1 MILMKLLRYLTITI
15 ISLSLLL
22 VIETASNTNAYGW
35 IDGTPLLHDESMLL
49 LNAIG
54 KNTRPTL
61 APGIEGVGKNP
72 IYSVGD
78 IHQYYAINMR
88 NNSQY
93 TLQASCYSVTD
104 KAYIFVEKGTSVTQ
118 DKINA
123 LADSFDRIY
132 SEITKNFGMPPTKV
146 DNDPRVDLL
155 IMDIVDSARQNGVM
169 TLGYFSP
176 MDQFTNIELAPW
188 TRRKSNETNLLY
200 IDSISLSS
208 NKITTEAV
216 IAHEFTHLIQWAR
229 DPEESIWVDEGLA
242 VYAENML
249 GYSDDVKSQVS
260 VYEQNPNVSLI
271 NWDNKVENYGASYLF
286 FAYLSERFGGIPLIS
301 DIFKNEAQD
310 VDGITKTLTVK
321 GIKESFSDIF
331 SDWVIA
337 NYLDD
342 TNLEDGRYGYS
353 TLDVK
358 LSSSLVESQY
368 PIDQKDSSVLP
379 WSVKYIEFQKDQ
391 DNVLNLSISENNQN
405 NINARLI
412 GINADGKAVVSLV
425 KSIAIQSGSASVPK
439 ENTKTVFVVTSQPDP
454 PDSEQDRTVFTYS
467 AESHTVSF
475 AVTPSGS
482 KITTWGSIKHD

>member
-1 MILMKLLRYLTITI
+1 MKFLRYLTITI
-15 ISLSLLL
+15 LSLSLFL

-35 IDGTPLLHDESMLL
+35 IDGTPLLHDESIFL

-61 APGIEGVGKNP
+61 APGLEGVRNDP

-78 IHQYYAINMR
+78 IHQYYALNMR

-93 TLQASCYSVTD
+93 TLQASCYAVTD

-123 LADSFDRIY
+123 LANSFDRIY

-146 DNDPRVDLL
+146 VNDPRVNLL
-155 IMDIVDSARQNGVM
+155 IMDIVDGARQNGVM

-188 TRRKSNETNLLY
+188 TRKKSNETNILY

-229 DPEESIWVDEGLA
+229 DPEESTWVDEGLA

-249 GYSDDVKSQVS
+249 GYSNDVKAQVS
-260 VYEQNPNVSLI
+260 VYAQNPNVSLI
-271 NWDNKVENYGASYLF
+271 NWDNKVENYGAAYLY
-286 FAYLSERFGGIPLIS
+286 FAYLSEKFGGVPLIS
-301 DIFKNEAQD
+301 DILKNEAQD
-310 VDGITKTLTVK
+310 VDGIIKTLSAK
-321 GIKESFSDIF
+321 GITKSFSDIF

-342 TNLEDGRYGYS
+342 PNLEDGRYGYS
-353 TLDVK
+353 TLNIK
-358 LSSSLVESQY
+358 LNSSLVESQY
-368 PIDQKDSSVLP
+368 PIDQKSSSVLP
-379 WSVKYIEFQKDQ
+379 WSVKYIEFQKGQ
-391 DNVLNLSISENNQN
+391 DNVLNLSISENDQN

-412 GINADGKAVVSLV
+412 GISADSKVIVSLV
-425 KSIAIQSGSASVPK
+425 KSISIQSGSASIPK
-439 ENTKTVFVVTSQPDP
+439 ENIKTIFVVTSQPDP
-454 PDSEQDRTVFTYS
+454 PDSKQDKAVFAYS